1 MILHASHIIYRLAG
15 SPPVEKLVEHHGL
28 CRMCSQPMTEG
39 QEFRR
44 WCGADFTDQNKIRR
58 HDATHVCPACIWV
71 HAWNCPPGYEVGDAA
86 RGPSLRTY
94 SHLWHD
100 GHYRY
105 ASKGDKP
112 VIKAFLREPKS
123 GPWFACVADSG
134 QKHLLPYTPV
144 NIGSSVV
151 RFEEENVRITP
162 GFWDLADDLQDLLD
176 SGVTKAEIEIGRYNP
191 KFLGPLLDAVRAFES
206 KYMSIRRSSAFRL
219 CLWLSQRNEEVYAAR
234 KAAQAGATDGRRSS
248 GDEKRVSPKR
258 SKPAK
263 SLGPNPG
270 PTPVGHPPERGGQRL
285 GDQPCPQPR
294 TPRAPTPTRTR
305 TSLTPSMPAAPMRR
319 PSSL

>member
-1 MILHASHIIYRLAG
+1 MMHASHIIYSLAG
-15 SPPVEKLVEHHGL
+15 CPPVDKLVEHHGL

-39 QEFRR
+39 QVFSR

-71 HAWNCPPGYEVGDAA
+71 HAWNCPPGYQVGDAA

-100 GHYRY
+100 GDYRY

-123 GPWFACVADSG
+123 GPWFACIADSG
-134 QKHLLPYTPV
+134 QKHLIPYTPV
-144 NIGSSVV
+144 NIGSNVV
-151 RFEEENVRITP
+151 RFEEENVRVTP
-162 GFWDLADDLQDLLD
+162 GFWVLADDLQELLD
-176 SGVTKAEIEIGRYNP
+176 SGVTKAEIECGRYNP
-191 KFLGPLLDAVRAFES
+191 KFLGPLLESVRLFEEKHS
-206 KYMSIRRSSAFRL
+206 FMRRSSAFRL

-234 KAAQAGATDGRRSS
+234 KAAQAGANDSRRHS
-248 GDEKRVSPKR
+248 GNEKRVSEKR
-258 SKPAK
+258 SKPPK

-270 PTPVGHPPERGGQRL
+270 PASVSNPTERRGKGLGHQPGAGPQLAFAEQGSL
-285 GDQPCPQPR
+285 FGD
-294 TPRAPTPTRTR
+294 
-305 TSLTPSMPAAPMRR
+305 
-319 PSSL
+319 